1 MLNHPTLN
9 RRLQKGQGMWGHARK
24 DHMTNIGKILG
35 GCGKQSEKG
44 ADKPKKDER
53 IGWSKLRRMGMMG
66 KWMEAK
72 TQLGIGV
79 KLTIGSP
86 LSVY

>member
-1 MLNHPTLN
+1 
-9 RRLQKGQGMWGHARK
+9 
-24 DHMTNIGKILG
+24 
-35 GCGKQSEKG
+35 
-44 ADKPKKDER
+44 
-53 IGWSKLRRMGMMG
+53 MGMMG